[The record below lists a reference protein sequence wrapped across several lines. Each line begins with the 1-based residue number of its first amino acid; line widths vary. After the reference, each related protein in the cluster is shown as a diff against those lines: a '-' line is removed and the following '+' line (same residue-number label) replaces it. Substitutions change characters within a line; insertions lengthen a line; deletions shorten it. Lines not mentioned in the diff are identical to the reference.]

1 MQDQLTG
8 LADKIQLPVVSKK
21 QISLASPQIESKDER
36 REKRK
41 ESQRMEAYI

>member
-8 LADKIQLPVVSKK
+8 LADKIQLSVVSKQ
-21 QISLASPQIESKDER
+21 QISLASPQTESKDEG

-41 ESQRMEAYI
+41 SQRMEAYI